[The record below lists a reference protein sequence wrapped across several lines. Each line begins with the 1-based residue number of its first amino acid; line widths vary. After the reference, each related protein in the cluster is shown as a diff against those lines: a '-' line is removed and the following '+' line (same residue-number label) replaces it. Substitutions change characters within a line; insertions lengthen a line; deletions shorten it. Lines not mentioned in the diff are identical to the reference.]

1 MKDPKESPTRQEP
14 MQGIISF
21 EEVQG
26 KDMNKIYNCLSNR
39 QKKVFDLLCTG
50 KQSVTDITIALGYSD
65 PRSYVRDLKEKGV
78 EIRDE
83 WIDAGDGVRFKRYWI
98 NETPL
103 KSKVNNIHTV
113 GEVMQSSFRDLFERD
128 HYD

>member
-21 EEVQG
+21 DEVQG

-50 KQSVTDITIALGYSD
+50 KQSVTDITIALGYGD
-65 PRSYVRDLKEKGV
+65 PRSYIRDLREKSITV
-78 EIRDE
+78 NDE
-83 WIDAGDGVRFKRYWI
+83 WIDAGDGVKFKRFWI
-98 NETPL
+98 DSDMRSYEAL
-103 KSKVNNIHTV
+103 SV
-113 GEVMQSSFRDLFERD
+113 GEILDLPAFNNSKYGRG
-128 HYD
+128 

>member
-1 MKDPKESPTRQEP
+1 MNTKKEAPEGLNGSKRGQNISLSKCESKDIVK
-14 MQGIISF
+14 
-21 EEVQG
+21 
-26 KDMNKIYNCLSNR
+26 LSKR
-39 QKKVFDLLCTG
+39 QKKVFDLLLTG

>member
-14 MQGIISF
+14 VQGEISF
-21 EEVQG
+21 DEVQG

-39 QKKVFDLLCTG
+39 QKKVFCLLCTG

-98 NETPL
+98 ESETRSCETLSLGEILDSPAF
-103 KSKVNNIHTV
+103 NNTRY
-113 GEVMQSSFRDLFERD
+113 GRR
-128 HYD
+128 

>member
-1 MKDPKESPTRQEP
+1 MNEPKENTTRQEP
-14 MQGIISF
+14 VQSIISF

-26 KDMNKIYNCLSNR
+26 KDMNKIYNSLSNR

-50 KQSVTDITIALGYSD
+50 KQSVADITIALGYSD

-83 WIDAGDGVRFKRYWI
+83 WIDAGDGVRFKRFWI
-98 NETPL
+98 DSDMRSCEAL
-103 KSKVNNIHTV
+103 SV
-113 GEVMQSSFRDLFERD
+113 GEILDLPAFNNPKYGRR
-128 HYD
+128 

>member
-1 MKDPKESPTRQEP
+1 MKQKKESPDRLREP
-14 MQGIISF
+14 MQGQNDLSTC
-21 EEVQG
+21 VCGG
-26 KDMNKIYNCLSNR
+26 KCTELLSKR
-39 QKKVFDLLCTG
+39 QRKVFDLLLSG
-50 KQSVTDITIALGYSD
+50 KQSAADITIQLGYSD
-65 PRSYVRDLKEKGV
+65 PRSYVRELREKGINV
-78 EIRDE
+78 QDE
-83 WIDAGDGVRFKRYWI
+83 WLQREDVRFKRYWI

>member
-14 MQGIISF
+14 VQGEISF
-21 EEVQG
+21 DEVQD

-39 QKKVFDLLCTG
+39 QKKVFCLLCTG

-98 NETPL
+98 ESEMRSCETLSLGEILDSPAF
-103 KSKVNNIHTV
+103 NNTRY
-113 GEVMQSSFRDLFERD
+113 GRR
-128 HYD
+128 